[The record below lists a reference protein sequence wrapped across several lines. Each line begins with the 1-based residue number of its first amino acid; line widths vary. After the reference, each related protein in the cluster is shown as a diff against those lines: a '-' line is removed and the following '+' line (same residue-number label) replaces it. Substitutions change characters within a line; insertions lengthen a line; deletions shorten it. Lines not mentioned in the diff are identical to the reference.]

1 MNKNPSNGERRG
13 GQLPGWLWPNSN
25 ILPQF
30 YKQVWEAVRD
40 DKPSSKASLQREH
53 LVDTNKIFPLLLTS
67 QLPTDIL
74 GYIWSLANKKYA
86 GQLTEQE
93 LYIVLALVA
102 LAQASYPFN
111 SLQVLNFIRVPPIPT
126 INVDLI
132 NQVCLLFSFY
142 LYKKLFVNICFLVL
156 VICQFA
162 D

>member
-1 MNKNPSNGERRG
+1 MNKSQSNGERKG
-13 GQLPGWLWPNSN
+13 CQLPGWLWPNSN

-40 DKPSSKASLQREH
+40 DKSFSRNSLQREL

-102 LAQASYPFN
+102 LAQASYPFD
-111 SLQVLNFIRVPPIPT
+111 SLQVLHFIRIPPIPVL
-126 INVDLI
+126 NVTLL
-132 NQVCLLFSFY
+132 NQVQFICSF
-142 LYKKLFVNICFLVL
+142 
-156 VICQFA
+156 
-162 D
+162 